1 MLRLFPYFSMDF
13 IASTAS
19 LGFHVDI
26 LFCRLSYLHSS
37 GGHLTLPYLL
47 CLLTLFSLP
56 YSSLASHLNAHIIQ
70 PFFFHHQAFSQ
81 SVPQVYDDEFNSL
94 SLLPSFPQQCLA
106 LAFCKMFNFAGNIGK
121 QTPLS
126 WNFSSTHHSLPHPF
140 FSEYLKLPYD
150 LHHAF
155 MTSVVFSHSKFIIS
169 VSPLLGFKLPKCR
182 NYIAINE
189 PFKVL
194 SSYHL
199 KNYFSSDNKI
209 ESIMQMFLFFHEDM
223 NEQVLVTT

>member
-19 LGFHVDI
+19 LGFHVDV

-47 CLLTLFSLP
+47 CLLTLFSLL

-70 PFFFHHQAFSQ
+70 PFFFHHQDFSQ

-126 WNFSSTHHSLPHPF
+126 
-140 FSEYLKLPYD
+140 
-150 LHHAF
+150 
-155 MTSVVFSHSKFIIS
+155 
-169 VSPLLGFKLPKCR
+169 
-182 NYIAINE
+182 
-189 PFKVL
+189 
-194 SSYHL
+194 
-199 KNYFSSDNKI
+199 
-209 ESIMQMFLFFHEDM
+209 
-223 NEQVLVTT
+223 